1 MGLQDLNE
9 NLYDR
14 DFNKKKIDTR
24 YGAEADVKAN
34 DFQSQA
40 WGEKAA
46 PSIRTIDESLHKKRK
61 NILIALGIMGAV
73 VLVAGAFLVR
83 SMLFSDT
90 KISLAIEGPKNVA
103 SAESVTFS
111 LRYANDNWVAIHDAE
126 IILSYPGNFRPDAET
141 GWNVAGTRVIIPI
154 GDISSRSTAR
164 VNVTGKFFGSKG
176 DLLYLDATLRY
187 SPSQMSEIFSHDTRY
202 GVEIS
207 TSPIGLEMSAPKMAA
222 TGDTVEYLI
231 DYENQSDESFSN
243 VRIKAEYSDSF
254 RFVSSDPAPSEG
266 NVVWYIGNLTGKM
279 RGKIRVTGI
288 LSGERDEVKPVKFS
302 IGYVQGNGDF
312 LSYNTANQLTKI
324 AASPLSVVQSVNG
337 SRDVTTALGSLLTYR
352 IAYKNEGNIGFRD
365 AIVTFDFDA
374 SILDFSRI
382 QKQNGY
388 FDAEN
393 KRLIWRASD
402 IEALAV
408 LDPGESGEIVF
419 SVPVVTEVSNAQ
431 GSHFGIRTVAKVDSP
446 DVPTPAGSNKIIAS
460 NTLSVRLNSAIDF
473 AVKGRYY
480 DASVENSGPIPPKV
494 GMQTTYAL
502 ALQLSSSFNDL
513 SDARVVVSLPSG
525 VRFTGKISP
534 DSETVTFNSRT
545 NELVWE
551 IGNFSAG
558 SQAMNRE
565 VSVQVSVIPEPS
577 DIDKEVRLMNR
588 AVFSAKDAFTKEEIR
603 KEQGEKTTAL
613 PEDTKMTSAG
623 YQVKK

>member
-24 YGAEADVKAN
+24 YGVEADAAAN
-34 DFQSQA
+34 DFQARA
-40 WGEKAA
+40 WGEKPA

-61 NILIALGIMGAV
+61 NILIASGVIGVIAL
-73 VLVAGAFLVR
+73 VLGAFLIR
-83 SMLFSDT
+83 GMLFADT

-103 SAESVTFS
+103 SAESVSFS
-111 LRYANDNWVAIHDAE
+111 LQYANDNWVAIHNAE
-126 IILSYPGNFRPDAET
+126 IILSYPDNFRPDAEA

-324 AASPLSVVQSVNG
+324 AASPLSVIQSVNG

-382 QKQNGY
+382 QKQSGY

-480 DASVENSGPIPPKV
+480 DASVKNSGPIPPKV

-502 ALQLSSSFNDL
+502 ALQLTSSFNDL

-565 VSVQVSVIPEPS
+565 VNVQVSVIPEPG
-577 DIDKEVRLMNR
+577 DVDKEVRLMNR

-613 PEDTKMTSAG
+613 PEDAKMTSAG

>member
-14 DFNKKKIDTR
+14 DFNKKSIDTQ
-24 YGAEADVKAN
+24 YGNQSDAGTK

-40 WGEKAA
+40 WGEKAI
-46 PSIRTIDESLHKKRK
+46 PSIQTIDESIHKKRK
-61 NILIALGIMGAV
+61 RILIALGVAGIV
-73 VLVAGAFLVR
+73 VLVLGAFFVR
-83 SMLFSDT
+83 NMLFADT
-90 KISLAIEGPKNVA
+90 KVSLVIDGPKSVA

-111 LRYANDNWVAIHDAE
+111 LQYSNDNWVALHDAE
-126 IILSYPGNFRPDAET
+126 IILSYPDNFRPDAEKD
-141 GWNVAGTRVIIPI
+141 WDVAGKRVIIPL

-176 DLLYLDATLRY
+176 DLLYLDAVLRY
-187 SPSQMSEIFSHDTRY
+187 SPSQMSEVFSHDTRF

-207 TSPIGLEMSAPKMAA
+207 TSPIGLEMSSPRMVA

-231 DYENQSDESFSN
+231 DYENQSDEEFSN
-243 VRIKAEYSDSF
+243 VRIKAEYPDSF
-254 RFVSSDPAPSEG
+254 RFVSADPTPSEG
-266 NVVWYIGNLTGKM
+266 DTVWYVGDLLGKT
-279 RGKIRVTGI
+279 RGKIRVTGT
-288 LSGERDEVKPVKFS
+288 LSGERDEAKLVKFS
-302 IGYVQGNGDF
+302 IGYLQGNGDF
-312 LSYNTANQLTKI
+312 LAYNTVEQLTKI
-324 AASPLSVVQSVNG
+324 TASPLAVTQSVNG
-337 SRDVTTALGSLLTYR
+337 SRDVTTTLGSLLTYK

-365 AIVTFDFDA
+365 AIVTFDFDT
-374 SILDFSRI
+374 SVLDFSRI

-388 FDAEN
+388 FDAEKN
-393 KRLIWRASD
+393 RLIWRASD

-408 LDPGESGEIVF
+408 LDPGESGEITF
-419 SVPVVTEVSNAQ
+419 SIPVVTEVSNVP
-431 GSHFGIRTVAKVDSP
+431 GKHFGIRTVAKVDSP

-460 NTLSVRLNSAIDF
+460 NMLNVRLNSAIDF
-473 AVKGRYY
+473 VVKGRYY

-494 GMQTTYAL
+494 GMQTTYVL
-502 ALQLSSSFNDL
+502 TLKLTSSFNDL
-513 SDARVVVSLPSG
+513 SAAKVVASLPSG

-558 SQAMNRE
+558 AQEANRE

-577 DIDKEVRLMNR
+577 DVDKEVRLMNR
-588 AVFSAKDAFTKEEIR
+588 AIFSARDTFTGEELKR
-603 KEQGEKTTAL
+603 EQGEKTTAL
-613 PEDTKMTSAG
+613 PEDTKMTSSG